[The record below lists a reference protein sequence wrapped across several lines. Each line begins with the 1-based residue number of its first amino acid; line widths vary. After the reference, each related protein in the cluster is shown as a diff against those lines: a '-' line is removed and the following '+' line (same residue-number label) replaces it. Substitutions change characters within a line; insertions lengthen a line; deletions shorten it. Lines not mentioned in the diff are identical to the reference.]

1 MDVVDGGGGV
11 DRGRNPRATAME
23 RRDSDDKIAEPSW
36 FSPKR
41 YSSLLTSFPPHL
53 YMFPHTYNLV
63 RKLEAL
69 TLWSDVK

>member
-11 DRGRNPRATAME
+11 DRGRNPRATTME

-41 YSSLLTSFPPHL
+41 YSSL
-53 YMFPHTYNLV
+53 
-63 RKLEAL
+63 
-69 TLWSDVK
+69 